1 LTTNKKYAIINIS
14 KEREVKDMRKISY
27 EVNGV
32 KVASYAR
39 ARELQP
45 TGALK
50 EVLEEVITPTKVDM
64 EAVRKRNEFF
74 AKKRAKRAAMAN

>member
-1 LTTNKKYAIINIS
+1 
-14 KEREVKDMRKISY
+14 MRKINY

-50 EVLEEVITPTKVDM
+50 EVFEEVITPTKVDM